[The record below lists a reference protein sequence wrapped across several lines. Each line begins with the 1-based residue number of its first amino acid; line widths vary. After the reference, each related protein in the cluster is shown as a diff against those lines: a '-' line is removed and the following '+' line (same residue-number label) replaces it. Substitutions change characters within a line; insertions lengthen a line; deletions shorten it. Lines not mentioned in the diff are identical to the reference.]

1 MQSFTRSHLKRSL
14 RFADP
19 NASRAAVSR
28 RDVLRLG
35 GLAAMASPWLAS
47 PSSGNQS
54 RRPERSCILIYLLG
68 GPPHLDMWDL
78 KPEAP
83 AEIRGPFKPIAT
95 NVPGTQICEHLP
107 RLARRADRYALVRS
121 VSHPNS
127 NHTPMIYYTLTGRHV
142 RTPEVDNDVSPPSR
156 EDHPHLG
163 SVLARLLPA
172 PAGLPPFVSMPEAAV
187 RSSDDNIRAATPL
200 RGGRAG
206 FLGPRFDPLL
216 INGDPRT
223 PGALPDLA
231 LCEGVTSERFERR
244 QALLAAVEHRRL
256 ENATAVY
263 GELRKMAVSLTGSA
277 GSGGLY
283 ALDQEPEALR
293 ERYGLHRFGQ
303 SLLLARRLA
312 EAGVPMIAIHFNHMT
327 RCDGW
332 DTHAKNFESCRDELL
347 PLVDQGVSALLDDL
361 SDRGSLDQTA
371 VACFGEFGRT
381 PQINAAAGR
390 DHWGHC
396 SSALLAGGGIRG
408 GQVLGSSDKH
418 GAFPRSHRV
427 DPVDLHATI
436 YHALG
441 LDPATIIHDG
451 LGRPLTISA
460 GSAIRELF

>member
-1 MQSFTRSHLKRSL
+1 MHAPQGEASQG
-14 RFADP
+14 FAI
-19 NASRAAVSR
+19 SGRLSR
-28 RDVLRLG
+28 RDVLRIG
-35 GLAAMASPWLAS
+35 GLAAMTAPWFTSPAE
-47 PSSGNQS
+47 GNDEP
-54 RRPERSCILIYLLG
+54 RRQARSCILIYLLG

-78 KPEAP
+78 KPNAP
-83 AEIRGPFKPIAT
+83 AEIRGPFQPIASK
-95 NVPGTQICEHLP
+95 VPGTQICEHLP
-107 RLARRADRYALVRS
+107 RLAERAHKYALVRS

-142 RTPEVDNDVSPPSR
+142 RTPEIDNDVNPPSR
-156 EDHPHLG
+156 EDQPHVG
-163 SVLARLLPA
+163 SVLARVLPA
-172 PAGLPPFVSMPEAAV
+172 PAGLPSFVSMPEVAV
-187 RSSDDNIRAATPL
+187 RSSENNIRAATPL

-206 FLGPRFDPLL
+206 FLGPRFDPLV

-231 LCEGVTSERFERR
+231 LSEGLTSERFERR
-244 QALLAAVEHRRL
+244 QALLAAIETRRA
-256 ENATAVY
+256 ENATAAY
-263 GELRKMAVSLTGSA
+263 GELRQMAVSLTGSTRP
-277 GSGGLY
+277 GGLY
-283 ALDQEPEALR
+283 SLDHEPEAVR
-293 ERYGLHRFGQ
+293 ERYGRHRFGQ

-332 DTHAKNFESCRDELL
+332 DTHAKNFEACRDELL
-347 PLVDQGVSALLDDL
+347 PLVDHGVAALLDDL
-361 SDRGSLDQTA
+361 AARGLLEQTL

-408 GQVLGSSDKH
+408 GQVFGSSDKH
-418 GAFPRSHRV
+418 GAFPRSNRV

-441 LDPATIIHDG
+441 LAPETLITDA
-451 LGRPLTISA
+451 LGRPLSISA
-460 GSAIRELF
+460 GDPIRELF